1 MKKEKRLKG
10 GLRTEFVKK
19 HGLNEKSSPQE
30 WFRSFIPNTSDRRK
44 NHSDFCTSV
53 WTSYLNFKAQMVNS
67 GQEGQL
73 YPELNPFTVR
83 ETDKFLAVYI
93 LHGFS
98 PSPRVD
104 MKFKP
109 QEDDPINGSDLV
121 YRILGPNDER
131 HHRHFKYFFRIQ
143 DPRYFTSSKKTHP
156 NWKVDPFLSW
166 IMFVSREAWVLGRTI
181 SCYEKTIGFQG
192 KVNIK

>member
-1 MKKEKRLKG
+1 
-10 GLRTEFVKK
+10 
-19 HGLNEKSSPQE
+19 
-30 WFRSFIPNTSDRRK
+30 
-44 NHSDFCTSV
+44 
-53 WTSYLNFKAQMVNS
+53 MVNS

-131 HHRHFKYFFRIQ
+131 HHRHFILTIDFDTQSNTIFSFTIHLADSEDIDRKY
-143 DPRYFTSSKKTHP
+143 TG
-156 NWKVDPFLSW
+156 FLS
-166 IMFVSREAWVLGRTI
+166 
-181 SCYEKTIGFQG
+181 
-192 KVNIK
+192 